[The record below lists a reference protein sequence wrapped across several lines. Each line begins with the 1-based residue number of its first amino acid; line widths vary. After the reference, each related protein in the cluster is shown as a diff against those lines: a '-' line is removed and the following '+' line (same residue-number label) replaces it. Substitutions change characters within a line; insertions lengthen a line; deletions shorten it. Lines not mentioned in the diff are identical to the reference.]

1 MIKFW
6 KLFRALRA
14 FLDEVARIFDSD
26 ELKK

>member
-14 FLDEVARIFDSD
+14 FLDEIARIFDSN